1 MNKVTEL
8 LLVFIL
14 SILVGGLLTTLHL
27 FEGAAPKGL
36 LSALNWAM
44 AFCGMVF
51 FISLCGCLFV
61 SEQTRRRRFGLWM
74 GALGCFGVFKVLSDW
89 LKPGEDIECGGR
101 LLDYSTCFV
110 ISHLP
115 MSLQGPAWFVILLL
129 LLLGLSFFTALG
141 WKMYVDER

>member
-1 MNKVTEL
+1 LGYGILRNGVFYFAL
-8 LLVFIL
+8 WLLVCKR
-14 SILVGGLLTTLHL
+14 TN
-27 FEGAAPKGL
+27 AA
-36 LSALNWAM
+36 
-44 AFCGMVF
+44 V
-51 FISLCGCLFV
+51 SLWL
-61 SEQTRRRRFGLWM
+61 M

-115 MSLQGPAWFVILLL
+115 MSLQGPAWFVILLF